1 MKMGKRGFY
10 FLVILV
16 VLFLIVGCSERQEE
30 ITGNSIKDGEVN
42 ALKIVVKSDNGTLVK
57 GAEIY
62 INGDFKAKTREFGSS
77 KGTRTLLLTEE
88 NSVLEVR
95 KRGYNPSESIL
106 IKPSGNSMVTVTLRA
121 SKTELV
127 VAVKEKRGP
136 VRDATVVLYRG
147 EERSP
152 EEIKQTNR
160 DGKATFSNLDDGDY
174 VIRVNKE
181 GYESGEEEFR
191 ADQELF
197 EQYVTKNIELKS
209 PPVLEISVVD
219 EEGNSLDE
227 AEVSL
232 YTRKEY
238 NKPRS
243 WPILTRFV
251 DENGELRLGNVHYGE
266 RYIIVV
272 KREGYYAEIKE
283 RVLQEDDFIL
293 KVQMSSESE

>member
-209 PPVLEISVVD
+209 PP
-219 EEGNSLDE
+219 
-227 AEVSL
+227 
-232 YTRKEY
+232 
-238 NKPRS
+238 
-243 WPILTRFV
+243 
-251 DENGELRLGNVHYGE
+251 
-266 RYIIVV
+266 
-272 KREGYYAEIKE
+272 
-283 RVLQEDDFIL
+283 
-293 KVQMSSESE
+293 

>member
-1 MKMGKRGFY
+1 
-10 FLVILV
+10 
-16 VLFLIVGCSERQEE
+16 
-30 ITGNSIKDGEVN
+30 
-42 ALKIVVKSDNGTLVK
+42 
-57 GAEIY
+57 
-62 INGDFKAKTREFGSS
+62 
-77 KGTRTLLLTEE
+77 
-88 NSVLEVR
+88 
-95 KRGYNPSESIL
+95 
-106 IKPSGNSMVTVTLRA
+106 
-121 SKTELV
+121 
-127 VAVKEKRGP
+127 
-136 VRDATVVLYRG
+136 
-147 EERSP
+147 
-152 EEIKQTNR
+152 
-160 DGKATFSNLDDGDY
+160 
-174 VIRVNKE
+174 
-181 GYESGEEEFR
+181 
-191 ADQELF
+191 
-197 EQYVTKNIELKS
+197 